1 MIRNWLNVR
10 IKKMQKNKQR
20 GELYLLAKQARKRL
34 KKNSYKEAN
43 ILLVQNKIS
52 SFMTIPTKKEPSK
65 ITSILINSKDEI
77 LYQKVCQILAR
88 GNVLNPIGEL
98 IDQKVFSSLDT
109 ESKQKYIY
117 NLADKYKELKIRY
130 YREHPYN
137 SVL

>member
-1 MIRNWLNVR
+1 
-10 IKKMQKNKQR
+10 MQKNKQK

-34 KKNSYKEAN
+34 KKNSYKESN
-43 ILLVQNKIS
+43 VLLVQNRAA
-52 SFMTIPTKKEPSK
+52 SFMAIPTKREPSK
-65 ITSILINSKDEI
+65 ITSIIINSKDEM

-98 IDQKVFSSLDT
+98 IDQKIFSSLDI

-117 NLADKYKELKIRY
+117 NLTDKYKELKVRY